1 MPGITFRL
9 STTAGLL
16 LLLAVST
23 ASPQTSTADSLP
35 PAPHPGRGPIVRS
48 LRLERENIFGPEEH
62 DSRRLY
68 ARAANA
74 LHRVTTEHVIRRG
87 LYFSEGDTLRAGELD
102 ASLRRLR
109 AYPFL
114 RSDATAEVI
123 GAGDSVD
130 VRIRTHDVWSTQPTL
145 TFSREGGLLNWTAGL
160 HETNFAG
167 LGKDLLALAGQTDR
181 QTYGSLGYGDY
192 QLFGSAVRLLAT
204 VTHGRD
210 IDAAD
215 AWLTRPRDRAAVR
228 WALDGEAHRFLGRV
242 VDRRGGLEGPEYRGN
257 TRSVLW
263 AAGPRVVGRSR
274 SALWVMPALQVLDA
288 RFAPAA
294 DRHGWRGGPAGLGPG
309 GPVTPLR
316 ERKIRAIG
324 VAAGLLQEGYSV
336 WSCVETLRRCEDVN
350 LGASAWLMAGAS
362 SPRFGA
368 ARDALYWRLEGRR
381 GIGLGSAAY
390 ALLGVSGYGLIA
402 RGTLSDARFDATLR
416 LYDRLAVR
424 HTLALRLAGS
434 VTRDLAPQ
442 DLPTMGAESGLRG
455 FDAYDFWGD
464 RVALANVEDRM
475 LLLED
480 ALGLVSIGAVA
491 FLDGGLARQAG
502 AERAARPRICAG
514 GGLRLEGTRTG
525 GNLVTRI
532 DLGHPIAGGEPGHGW
547 ILSVATGQAF

>member
-1 MPGITFRL
+1 M
-9 STTAGLL
+9 LL
-16 LLLAVST
+16 DVAP
-23 ASPQTSTADSLP
+23 ASPQTIPVDSPP
-35 PAPHPGRGPIVRS
+35 PAPPPVVRS
-48 LRLERENIFGPEEH
+48 LLIQRENIFGPEEP

-74 LHRVTTEHVIRRG
+74 LHRVTTERVIRRG
-87 LYFSEGDTLRAGELD
+87 LYFREGDTLRAGELD

-114 RSDATAEVI
+114 RSDATAEVT

-145 TFSREGGLLNWTAGL
+145 TFSRAGGLLNWTAGFD
-160 HETNFAG
+160 ETNFAG
-167 LGKDLLALAGQTDR
+167 LGKDLLALVGQTDR

-204 VTHGRD
+204 VSHGRD

-215 AWLTRPRDRAAVR
+215 AWLSRPRDRAGVR

-242 VDRRGGLEGPEYRGN
+242 VDRRGGLEGPEYRGDS
-257 TRSVLW
+257 RRFLL
-263 AAGPRVVGRSR
+263 AGGPRVAGGGK

-288 RFAPAA
+288 RYAPAS
-294 DRHGWRGGPAGLGPG
+294 DRAGWLGGPAGLGPG
-309 GPVTPLR
+309 GPVTRLR
-316 ERKIRAIG
+316 ERRVRALG
-324 VAAGLLQEGYSV
+324 AAAGYLREGYSV

-350 LGASAWLMAGAS
+350 LGTNAWLMAGAS

-368 ARDALYWRLEGRR
+368 ARDALYWRLDGRR

-390 ALLGVSGYGLIA
+390 TLIGVSGYGLVA
-402 RGTLSDARFDATLR
+402 RGRLNDARFDATLR
-416 LYDRLAVR
+416 LYDRLAAR
-424 HTLALRLAGS
+424 HALALRLAGS

-455 FDAYDFWGD
+455 FDAYAFWGD
-464 RVALANVEDRM
+464 RVAQANVEDRM
-475 LLLED
+475 LLVED
-480 ALGLVSIGAVA
+480 AFGLVSIGVVG
-491 FLDGGLARQAG
+491 FVDGGLARTG
-502 AERAARPRICAG
+502 GGWRATRPRICAG
-514 GGLRLEGTRTG
+514 GGLRLQGTRTG

-532 DLGHPIAGGEPGHGW
+532 DLGHPIAGGGPGHGW
-547 ILSVATGQAF
+547 ILSIATGQAF